1 MSVSISFDPHRG
13 KPIVEDSKIS
23 NLRTENCFDALV
35 KTDVDLPVC
44 SASVQ
49 VAGPHAKLQIVLSA
63 VVTSEL
69 MLSSQQP
76 QSSHRTFLPVLL
88 PRPRSAK
95 CHLRE
100 ARYRASGFVLWPD
113 PEASATGPQVRYRRR
128 SCRGNNA
135 P

>member
-100 ARYRASGFVLWPD
+100 ARYRASGFVPWPF
-113 PEASATGPQVRYRRR
+113 ATLRAPPGM
-128 SCRGNNA
+128 SDNRGE
-135 P
+135 PDG